1 MSQMLWVE
9 GLPEVADGVLRPLVA
24 MRSKLSQ
31 AASFEEQAKALRESA
46 YHDSLSLEGRI
57 RGMWGEQEIQ
67 AAKAATNND

>member
-1 MSQMLWVE
+1 MLWVE
-9 GLPEVADGVLRPLVA
+9 RLPEVADGILRPLAV

-31 AASFEEQAKALRESA
+31 ALNLEMQAKTLRDSA
-46 YHDSLSLEGRI
+46 YHDSLALEGRI

>member
-9 GLPEVADGVLRPLVA
+9 RLPEVANGILRPLAV

-31 AASFEEQAKALRESA
+31 AASFDAQARGLRESA

-57 RGMWGEQEIQ
+57 RGMWSEQEIQ

>member
-9 GLPEVADGVLRPLVA
+9 RLPEVADGILRPLAV

-31 AASFEEQAKALRESA
+31 AASFDAQARGLRESA

-57 RGMWGEQEIQ
+57 RGM
-67 AAKAATNND
+67 